1 MVLLSF
7 DVPPSEPPALA
18 VLLAYPRAWGDCPDA
33 TIEAELDGVP
43 LDPAPNATVRGDAI
57 CQIGFMPAAPPS
69 PVDTSTIQLTRDTQ
83 TASVSIQGLLPTRTL
98 ATTVPDGATVAAG
111 QTIDFVWSS
120 ASDAIASAD
129 AAFVSGNVMQHAQ
142 TEVVGS
148 LVHVVVPPLAK
159 GAWLVRVGVVAEAP
173 ILTCEG
179 LVSCETRIVRGSSLS
194 VNVGS

>member
-1 MVLLSF
+1 MRLGLCAVICRLCCGWWLACALLGWGCSGIGPPKRDPLPKSELMVLLSF

-120 ASDAIASAD
+120 ARDAIASAD

-142 TEVVGS
+142 TE
-148 LVHVVVPPLAK
+148 
-159 GAWLVRVGVVAEAP
+159 
-173 ILTCEG
+173 
-179 LVSCETRIVRGSSLS
+179 
-194 VNVGS
+194 